1 MFLAK
6 NCKYFYTEGKD
17 TSTRMIMLIQNK
29 IKINMFLSI
38 ISSIILF
45 NFSCYSES
53 PVGLYWATSY
63 ETAISLSKKES
74 KPIFLYFTGSDWCR
88 WCRKMKSEI
97 LENPDF
103 INLVGNSFIFY
114 QVDFPIYYSPPPDQ
128 KKQNEELKAQFKV
141 HGYPT
146 IILIDENGKQF
157 ATLNYR
163 EGGGKLYGE
172 YLLKVLKEHQDFQ
185 KGLHSLR
192 EQPMQNLENMYLYAS
207 RLGFVEDK
215 HQILTAAL
223 GQNPSIFFLK
233 EKYRYLLSIGKMNSD
248 EAKNT
253 KTMLIVLDSNNKKHT
268 HYDLAV
274 MEFETLAKN
283 SPFESS
289 ANKIVLPLENY
300 LKQFGAQ
307 DEKNRW
313 KIEMMISQVFSS
325 KDQTEEAVDYMK
337 AAYSHA
343 PIRERITI
351 ASTLAEMERNLEA
364 IVHEE

>member
-1 MFLAK
+1 
-6 NCKYFYTEGKD
+6 
-17 TSTRMIMLIQNK
+17 MIMLIQNK
-29 IKINMFLSI
+29 IKINICLAV
-38 ISSIILF
+38 ISAIILC
-45 NFSCYSES
+45 NFSCYSDNTI
-53 PVGLYWATSY
+53 GLSWATSY
-63 ETAISLSKKES
+63 ETAIALSKRDA

-103 INLVGNSFIFY
+103 INLCGNAFIFY
-114 QVDFPIYYSPPPDQ
+114 EVDFPIYYSPGPDQ
-128 KKQNEELKAQFKV
+128 KKQNEELKEHFKV

-163 EGGGKLYGE
+163 DGGGKLYGE
-172 YLLKVLKEHQDFQ
+172 YLMKVLKEHRDFQ

-192 EQPMQNLENMYLYAS
+192 DQPMQSLENMFLYAS
-207 RLGFVEDK
+207 KLGFAEEK
-215 HQILTAAL
+215 HQILNAAL
-223 GQNPSIFFLK
+223 MQNPSIFFLK
-233 EKYRYLLSIGKMNSD
+233 EKYRFLLSIGKMNSD
-248 EAKNT
+248 DAKNT

-274 MEFETLAKN
+274 MEFETLAK
-283 SPFESS
+283 SLPYESS
-289 ANKIVLPLENY
+289 ANKIVLPLETY
-300 LKQFGAQ
+300 LKQFGTQ

-325 KDQTEEAVDYMK
+325 KDQTEEAVEYMK

-351 ASTLAEMERNLEA
+351 ASTLAEMERNLDA
-364 IVHEE
+364 IVNEE